1 MRAHTHMSTHAPT
14 RALCP
19 LCLLRNIFVI
29 QTAFVYC
36 ERFYAKRS
44 LLRNDRFVSMQ
55 GCCLLQRQGVYAA
68 CRSSCGVG
76 RAR

>member
-1 MRAHTHMSTHAPT
+1 MPPASFP
-14 RALCP
+14 
-19 LCLLRNIFVI
+19 RNIFVI

-55 GCCLLQRQGVYAA
+55 GLAA
-68 CRSSCGVG
+68 WWG
-76 RAR
+76 RALLLGMQLRSC